1 MRDYVLAAMI
11 LVLLVWTL
19 RSPWVGVL
27 TWTWLGLMNPHR
39 LSWGFIVDAPVAAAV
54 AGVTL
59 LSMVLQAKEN
69 RAPPMTAPV
78 VWLTLLTL
86 HFNFTTFFAWTPE
99 AAWFQWDKVM
109 KILLFTYVT
118 MLLIHGRE
126 RIRWL
131 MIVVAGSLAFYGI
144 KGGIFSLTTG
154 GQYKVWGPDGTFI
167 DGNNEIGLAMIMVWP
182 LMIALARDPQKWV
195 RWTFKAGSWLTP
207 LSIVFTY
214 SRGALLGFAAVSAP
228 LIWHAKRKWLLLL
241 LAIPVGAFALWFT
254 PEQLVDRAE
263 TIQTFQQDHSAM
275 QRIQAWGVSW
285 NVAVAHPLTGAGF
298 QLDHA
303 DTERWLSHALFL
315 SHEWGNRPRAAHSIY
330 FQILG
335 DQGFVGLGLFLGL
348 LASTFL
354 ALGRA
359 RREALTLPGAEW
371 LAEYANALRLGLI
384 GYAVSGAFLS
394 LGYFDL
400 FYIFVAATA
409 ILQRELAGLRKAA
422 AAPLPR
428 ASSAVAP
435 VLSARR

>member
-1 MRDYVLAAMI
+1 MRDIVLAAVI

-54 AGVTL
+54 AAVTL
-59 LSMVLQAKEN
+59 LSMVLHAKEN
-69 RAPPMTAPV
+69 RAPPPTAPV

-86 HFNFTTFFAWTPE
+86 HFNFTTLFAWTPE

-126 RIRWL
+126 RIQWL

-144 KGGIFSLTTG
+144 KGGLFSLTTG

-182 LMIALARDPQKWV
+182 LMMALARDPQKWV
-195 RWTFKAGSWLTP
+195 RWLFKAGSWLTP
-207 LSIVFTY
+207 LSIIFTY
-214 SRGALLGFAAVSAP
+214 SRGALLGFAAVSVP
-228 LIWHAKRKWLLLL
+228 LVWHAKRKWLLLVM
-241 LAIPVGAFALWFT
+241 AIPVGAFVLWFT

-275 QRIQAWGVSW
+275 QRIQAWGVCW
-285 NVAVAHPLTGAGF
+285 NVAVARPFTGAGF

-303 DTERWLSHALFL
+303 DAERWLSHAFFL
-315 SHEWGNRPRAAHSIY
+315 SEEWGNRPRAAHSIY

-335 DQGFVGLGLFLGL
+335 DHGFLGLALFLGL
-348 LASTFL
+348 LVSTFTALSRVRKAAL
-354 ALGRA
+354 ALPDA
-359 RREALTLPGAEW
+359 AW

-394 LGYFDL
+394 LAYFDL

-409 ILQRELAGLRKAA
+409 IMQRELARMAKAVPA
-422 AAPLPR
+422 GPPLAGVP
-428 ASSAVAP
+428 
-435 VLSARR
+435 ARRGAAG